1 MFKSIVKVVKT
12 TVRYKIL
19 VLVLF
24 PILVLMPIALILA
37 IYWGN
42 TFSYQ
47 QLLIK
52 VNTDL
57 SVSHDI
63 FRRIREDYLSDIER
77 LAESYHFRTA
87 LDVGNGQEIRGQL
100 NKLKKDSKFSYLK
113 LLDLQGNWLY
123 SSSSYSSA
131 RSSAALLAAFQG
143 QPKVGIEIFSAQDLK
158 NISPLMAEQ
167 QILPLVPTARA
178 RVSQR
183 SVEDRAMMIRAL
195 YPIKDSIGQVVAVLD
210 GGVLLNGNFALVDTI
225 RDLAYGPGSLLPGSI
240 GTVTVFIDD
249 VRIST
254 NVPLRPGERAL
265 GTRVSNDV
273 RTQVLDTG
281 KVWIDRAFVVNDWYI
296 SAYEPILDM
305 DNQRVGMLYAGFS
318 EKPFK
323 NALWQA
329 LFVLI
334 LLFIFLMLLSILV
347 AIHGAKSIFKPLEL
361 MSRVIDATREGR
373 VKRVGRVNSEDELGK
388 LSHEF
393 DVMLDLLR
401 ERNQQIH
408 EWAGQLEGKVKERTS
423 ELEDKNQDLM
433 RTISVL
439 RETRQQLVIA
449 EKLAALGELTAG
461 VAHEI
466 NNPTAVILGNLEII
480 IDEMGTAA
488 KPVKGEIDLVI
499 EQVYRIKDIINNLLQ
514 YASPDQYSSLTPPA
528 AVDVN
533 GVVEHTMPLV
543 QHLCKNQRC
552 NIRLQLEAII
562 RVKINPK
569 ELQQVLVNI
578 IVNAV
583 HAIEESGDS
592 ILISSADWK
601 AQGVLIRIQDNG
613 PGMPKIQLGEIFDPF
628 YSTKE
633 EGKGSGLGL
642 SVSYGIIR
650 RYGGNIS
657 VESEPGKGT
666 IFSIWLQ
673 QNAQIIEDDVAIA
686 EQLHGIQNSSEGNH

>member
-1 MFKSIVKVVKT
+1 MNIIKSLADTIKT

-24 PILVLMPIALILA
+24 PILVLMPVALMLA

-42 TFSYQ
+42 TFAYQ

-63 FRRIREDYLSDIER
+63 FHRLREDYLAEIER

-87 LDVGNGQEIRGQL
+87 LDVDNGAEIRRL
-100 NKLKKDSKFSYLK
+100 LENLKSDAQFSYLN
-113 LLDLQGNWLY
+113 LLAPNGTWLY
-123 SSSSYSSA
+123 SNQLYGKAKASA
-131 RSSAALLAAFQG
+131 SLLSAFQG
-143 QPKVGIEIFSAQDLK
+143 HSKVGIEIFSSQDLQS
-158 NISPLMAEQ
+158 ISPMLAERH
-167 QILPLVPTARA
+167 ILPLIVTPRARA
-178 RVSQR
+178 TNRN
-183 SVEDRAMMIRAL
+183 VEDRGMMIRAL
-195 YPIKDSIGQVVAVLD
+195 YPVKDSTGQVIAVLD
-210 GGVLLNGNFALVDTI
+210 GGVLLNGNFDLVDSI

-240 GTVTVFIDD
+240 GTVTVFLED

-273 RTQVLDTG
+273 RTRVLDSG
-281 KVWIDRAFVVNDWYI
+281 KIWIDRAFVVNDWYI

-305 DNQRVGMLYAGFS
+305 DGERVGMLYAGFL

-323 NALWQA
+323 QALWQA
-329 LFVLI
+329 LLFLI
-334 LLFIFLMLLSILV
+334 LLFFLLMAVSIAV
-347 AIHGAKSIFKPLEL
+347 AIKGAKSIFKPLEL
-361 MSRVIDATREGR
+361 MSQVIDATRVGR
-373 VKRVGRVNSEDELGK
+373 VKRVGPVNSQDELGK
-388 LSHEF
+388 LSHEL

-408 EWAGQLEGKVKERTS
+408 EWAGQLEDKVKERTS
-423 ELEDKNQDLM
+423 ELQKKNDDLV
-433 RTISVL
+433 RTINVL

-480 IDEMGTAA
+480 IDEVGDAG

-514 YASPDQYSSLTPPA
+514 YASPDQFSSLTPPS
-528 AVDVN
+528 AVNVN
-533 GVVEHTMPLV
+533 LVIEHTMPLV
-543 QHLCKNQRC
+543 RHLCKSQKFTLSLDLKAS
-552 NIRLQLEAII
+552 IA
-562 RVKINPK
+562 VKINPK

-578 IVNAV
+578 LVNAV
-583 HAIEESGDS
+583 HAVEESGDK
-592 ILISSADWK
+592 IAISSEDWNDS
-601 AQGVLIRIQDNG
+601 GVLITVQDNG
-613 PGMPKIQLGEIFDPF
+613 PGMGKEQLGQIFDPF

-633 EGKGSGLGL
+633 QGKGSGLGL

-657 VESEPGKGT
+657 VESEHHQGT
-666 IFSIWLQ
+666 IFKIWLQ
-673 QNAQIIEDDVAIA
+673 QDAALIEDDVAIA
-686 EQLHGIQNSSEGNH
+686 EQLHSIKTS

>member
-1 MFKSIVKVVKT
+1 MFKSISHSIKT

-24 PILVLMPIALILA
+24 PILVLMPIALMLA

-42 TFSYQ
+42 TFAYQ

-63 FRRIREDYLSDIER
+63 FHRLQEDYLSAIER

-87 LDVGNGQEIRGQL
+87 FDVDNDREIRQL
-100 NKLKKDSKFSYLK
+100 LLRLKQESHFSYLH
-113 LLDLQGNWLY
+113 LLDLNGNWLHEQRAY
-123 SSSSYSSA
+123 GEA
-131 RSSAALLAAFQG
+131 RNSGALLAAYQG
-143 QPKVGIEIFSAQDLK
+143 QAKVGIEIFSGTELK
-158 NISPLMAEQ
+158 RISPVLAQ
-167 QILPLVPTARA
+167 QHRLPLIATPRARA
-178 RVSQR
+178 TDRSIEQR
-183 SVEDRAMMIRAL
+183 GMMIRAL
-195 YPIKDSIGQVVAVLD
+195 YPLKNSVGEVIAVLD
-210 GGVLLNGNFALVDTI
+210 GGVLLNGNFELVDSI

-240 GTVTVFIDD
+240 GTVTVFLDD

-273 RTQVLDTG
+273 RTQVLDNG

-305 DNQRVGMLYAGFS
+305 NGERVGMLYAGFL

-323 NALWQA
+323 KALWQA
-329 LFVLI
+329 LFLLI
-334 LLFIFLMLLSILV
+334 LLFLFLMGLSIAV
-347 AIHGAKSIFKPLEL
+347 AIKGAKSIFKPLEL
-361 MSRVIDATREGR
+361 MSAVIDATRAGR
-373 VKRVGRVNSEDELGK
+373 VKRVGPVHSEDELGK
-388 LSHEF
+388 LSHEL

-408 EWAGQLEGKVKERTS
+408 EWAGQLEDKVNERTS
-423 ELEDKNQDLM
+423 ELQKKNDDLV

-461 VAHEI
+461 FAHEI

-480 IDEMGTAA
+480 VDEIGQTAD
-488 KPVKGEIDLVI
+488 PVKGEIDLVI

-514 YASPDQYSSLTPPA
+514 YASPDQYSSLTPPS
-528 AVDVN
+528 AVDINIVI
-533 GVVEHTMPLV
+533 EHTMSLV
-543 QHLCKNQRC
+543 QHLFKSQKFTLALNLNA
-552 NIRLQLEAII
+552 NIS
-562 RVKINPK
+562 VKINPK

-583 HAIEESGDS
+583 HAIEESGDKIAINS
-592 ILISSADWK
+592 ENWQDK
-601 AQGVLIRIQDNG
+601 GVLIQVIDNG
-613 PGMPKIQLGEIFDPF
+613 PGMNKEQLGQIFDPF

-633 EGKGSGLGL
+633 QGKGSGLGL

-657 VESEPGKGT
+657 VESEPGQGT
-666 IFSIWLQ
+666 TFNVWLQ
-673 QNAQIIEDDVAIA
+673 HDAVLIEDDVEIA
-686 EQLHGIQNSSEGNH
+686 EQLHAIKNN